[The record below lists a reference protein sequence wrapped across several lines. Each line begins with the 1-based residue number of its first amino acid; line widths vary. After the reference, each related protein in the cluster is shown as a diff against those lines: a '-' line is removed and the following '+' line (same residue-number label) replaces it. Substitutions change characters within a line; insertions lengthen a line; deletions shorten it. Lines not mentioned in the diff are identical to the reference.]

1 MLMLQLLLFLS
12 YLGKTDRA
20 IYIYFQSGGERFTSS
35 SSVFIVNF
43 EQLHPY
49 WNDNDYKYNN
59 DNSHDEDVDRT
70 DLTVNQ
76 NIV

>member
-1 MLMLQLLLFLS
+1 MLQLLLFLS
-12 YLGKTDRA
+12 YLGKTD
-20 IYIYFQSGGERFTSS
+20 SGGKRFTSS

-43 EQLHPY
+43 EELNPC
-49 WNDNDYKYNN
+49 WDDNDYKYNN
-59 DNSHDEDVDRT
+59 DNSHEEDADRT

>member
-1 MLMLQLLLFLS
+1 MLMIQLLLFLS
-12 YLGKTDRA
+12 YLGKTD
-20 IYIYFQSGGERFTSS
+20 SGGERFTSS